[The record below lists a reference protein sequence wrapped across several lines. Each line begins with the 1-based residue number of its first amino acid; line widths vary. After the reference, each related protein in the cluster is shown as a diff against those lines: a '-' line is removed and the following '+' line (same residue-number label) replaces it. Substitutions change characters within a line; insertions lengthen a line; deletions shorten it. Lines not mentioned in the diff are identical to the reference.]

1 MNYEAITTCDVAN
14 GEGLGVVLWVSG
26 CDLHC
31 DKCQNQETWDPNS
44 GKKFTKEQEEEII
57 RELKRPEIIRFT
69 LSGGHPLM
77 SCNRDTVKNL
87 IINIRKEFGDS
98 ISIWLYTGYTYEKL
112 DKECEEIV
120 KLCDVIVDGAFIQEK
135 RDISLP
141 FRGSSNQRLIR
152 IKK

>member
-31 DKCQNQETWDPNS
+31 PGCHNQETWDPNS
-44 GKKFTKEQEEEII
+44 GKKFTKKQEEEII
-57 RELKRPEIIRFT
+57 KELKRPEITRFT

-77 SCNRDTVKNL
+77 KCNRKDVKTL
-87 IINIRKEFGDS
+87 ITKIREEFGDS
-98 ISIWLYTGYTYEKL
+98 ISIWMYTGYIYEQL
-112 DKECEEIV
+112 NAECEDIV
-120 KLCDVIVDGAFIQEK
+120 KMCDVVVDGAFIQEK

-141 FRGSSNQRLIR
+141 FRGSTNQRI
-152 IKK
+152 IKVR